1 MKLISFLVRYSPRS
15 MFVAVAAGIVCG
27 AVNTGLL
34 ALFNVVLRGPGTYAR
49 ATLIWCFVAL
59 CLSLPVTRF
68 ISEALLARV
77 SQGALFRLRMQLSRQ
92 IAAAPLRHLEK
103 LGTHRLLAALT
114 DDIPTILG
122 ALVFIPVLCI
132 NIVVVITGLMYLSL
146 LSAKVLLAVLGFLLL
161 GVVIYQLS
169 VLRATRE
176 FRAARQHLDD
186 LFNHFR
192 DLTGGIKE
200 IKLHR
205 RRRRAFL
212 SDVLEGTAAS
222 LRARN
227 VTGITTHAAAASWGQ
242 TLVFGVVGLILFAL
256 PSVQT
261 IEPPTLTAYT
271 ITLLYLM
278 GPLQV
283 IMNTVPFLSR
293 ANVAMHKVAALGME
307 LSALG
312 ADDQATAEPGDELKL
327 ERLEMHGVV
336 HTYRREGEDNN
347 FTLGPI
353 DLTILPGEIVFLTGG
368 NGSGKTTFAKLLTGL
383 YVPEAGE
390 ILLNGAAI
398 TDETREFYRQHF
410 SVVFS
415 DFHLFESLLGMNEA
429 SLDDRARARLAQLQ
443 LDHKVQI
450 KEGTFSTTEL
460 SQGQRKR
467 LALLTAYMEDR
478 PVYIFDEWAADQD
491 PQFKEIFYF
500 QLLPE
505 LKARGKAVLVI
516 SHDDRFYH
524 IADHIMRL
532 DYGKVVALDGQADY
546 VTDAPARAPATEG
559 SGAS

>member
-15 MFVAVAAGIVCG
+15 LFVAMAAGIVCG
-27 AVNTGLL
+27 AVNTALL
-34 ALFNVVLRGPGTYAR
+34 SLFNVVLQGQSTYAR

-59 CLSLPVTRF
+59 SLSLPVTRF
-68 ISEALLARV
+68 ISEVLLARV
-77 SQGALFRLRMQLSRQ
+77 SQGALFRLRLQICRQ
-92 IAAAPLRHLEK
+92 IAAAPLRDLEK
-103 LGTHRLLAALT
+103 LGEHRLMAALT
-114 DDIPTILG
+114 DDIPAITG
-122 ALVFIPVLCI
+122 ALTFIPILCI
-132 NIVVVITGLMYLSL
+132 NVAVVITGFVYLSL
-146 LSAKVLLAVLGFLLL
+146 LSAKVLLAVLGFFLL
-161 GVVIYQLS
+161 GVITYQLS
-169 VLRATRE
+169 VLKATRE

-212 SDVLEGTAAS
+212 SDVLEATAAS
-222 LRARN
+222 LRARY
-227 VTGITTHAAAASWGQ
+227 VAGMTTHAAADSWGQ
-242 TLVFGVVGLILFAL
+242 TLVFVVVGLILFAL

-261 IEPPTLTAYT
+261 IELPTLTAYT

-278 GPLQV
+278 GPLQAV
-283 IMNTVPFLSR
+283 MNTVPFLGR
-293 ANVAMHKVAALGME
+293 ASVAMQKIEALGMK

-312 ADDQATAEPGDELKL
+312 ADDQATAEPGDDLKL
-327 ERLEMHGVV
+327 KRLEMHGVV

-347 FTLGPI
+347 FTLGPVN
-353 DLTILPGEIVFLTGG
+353 LTILPGEIVFLTGG

-390 ILLNGAAI
+390 ILLNGEAI

-415 DFHLFESLLGMNEA
+415 DFHLFESLLGMNKA

-460 SQGQRKR
+460 SHGQRKR

-478 PVYIFDEWAADQD
+478 PIYVFDEWAADQD
-491 PQFKEIFYF
+491 PQFREIFYF

-524 IADHIMRL
+524 IADRIMRL
-532 DYGKVVALDGQADY
+532 DYGKVVALNGQVDY
-546 VTDAPARAPATEG
+546 VTAAPASAP
-559 SGAS
+559 S